1 MKIIAINGSPRKN
14 GNTATLLKRL
24 VEGAESQNA
33 QTQTVN
39 LYDLDFKGC
48 RSCFACKLVGGKSY
62 GKCAVNDGLMPVLRS
77 IEQADALVLGTPV
90 YWSGETGVMRS
101 FLERLQFQ
109 YMLYDKAHTAIT
121 PKKIST
127 ALVFTM
133 NVTEDEAKQLQY
145 DRIFRTIAGRLQH
158 IFGESQVL
166 LSYNTYQFDDYGKY
180 ETSAFNAGNKARQR
194 DEVFPIDK
202 EKAYRLGV
210 SLATAKAGE

>member
-1 MKIIAINGSPRKN
+1 MAINGSPRKN
-14 GNTATLLKRL
+14 GNTATLLKKL

-48 RSCFACKLVGGKSY
+48 RSCFACKLTGGKSY
-62 GKCAVNDGLMPVLRS
+62 GKCAVNDGLMPVLRG
-77 IEQADALVLGTPV
+77 IEQADVLVLGTPV

-180 ETSAFNAGNKARQR
+180 ETSAFNADDKARQR